1 VHLTPSSA
9 KVNILT
15 MPQERDLISGIVQLA
30 NLLNRR
36 LAPVFEKA
44 NVTPQQWAVLAV
56 IAAEE
61 EPMTLA
67 AVARRLAV
75 SKQNMTG
82 MMTRLE
88 QLALV
93 ERAEDPED
101 LRSAKV
107 RLTRRGRSII
117 DRLTPAY
124 ESWRE
129 SLGNEIGARD
139 LQTVARA
146 VNRLIERLEQ
156 ES

>member
-1 VHLTPSSA
+1 
-9 KVNILT
+9 
-15 MPQERDLISGIVQLA
+15 MPQERDLIAGIVQLA
-30 NLLNRR
+30 NLINRR
-36 LAPVFEKA
+36 LAPVLEKS
-44 NVTPQQWAVLAV
+44 NVTPQQWATLAV

-61 EPMTLA
+61 APMTSV

-88 QLALV
+88 QLGLI
-93 ERAEDPED
+93 ERAEDPQD

-117 DRLTPAY
+117 EKFTPAY

-129 SLGNEIGARD
+129 SLGGEVGSRD
-139 LQTVARA
+139 LQTLERA
-146 VNRLIERLEQ
+146 INRLIERLEQ